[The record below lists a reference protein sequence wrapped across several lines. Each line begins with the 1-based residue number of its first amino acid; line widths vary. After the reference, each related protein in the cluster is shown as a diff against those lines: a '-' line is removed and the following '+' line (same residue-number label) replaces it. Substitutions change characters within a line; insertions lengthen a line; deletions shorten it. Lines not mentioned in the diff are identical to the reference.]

1 MPTIVFASD
10 SHLNKH
16 YARMTPDQLSKRRAQ
31 LRAGLQQ
38 TIDFAIGTGAD
49 IYIHGGDL
57 FDGPNP
63 RAVEMIWAARQF
75 RRLADAGVRTF
86 LIGGNHDIPKSRHVG
101 ATPQRLFETMG
112 VAHVFT
118 DPTRVAW
125 EVVEADGLRIAIG
138 GLPPDPRL
146 APDDDP
152 LAVLEAPIEA
162 PPADARILVTHY
174 AVEGRLHP
182 LAEEATIGNASI
194 AALATEVDYLLVG
207 HIHEAIELDV
217 GGVRVLF
224 PGPTERMSFGE
235 LEVACGFA
243 QLEVTRV
250 AQEDNTTADGRPNDD
265 RSAKGAR
272 RAMITSRHLH
282 LDPQP
287 MRRET
292 LRAGDI
298 PADEPTAWVIEQLRG
313 FSAPDQILQLR
324 LDGPLGR
331 ETYHALR
338 IRDVLAV
345 GADLNFFFDL
355 DRRSLRVR
363 DEAAHLAIGP
373 AGERV
378 SARAEIARVA
388 SAMAE
393 EAEDEQ
399 TRAIILE
406 ARALVLARYSAT
418 IVDDDESPG
427 SSRSSPA
434 DPERAADPD
443 PTLLEAEA

>member
-146 APDDDP
+146 APEDDP
-152 LAVLEAPIEA
+152 LTVLEAPIEA
-162 PPADARILVTHY
+162 PPADARVLVTHY

-182 LAEEATIGNASI
+182 LAEEATIGTASI
-194 AALATEVDYLLVG
+194 AALASEIDYLLVG
-207 HIHEAIELDV
+207 HIHEAVELDV

-235 LEVACGFA
+235 LDVACGFA
-243 QLEVTRV
+243 QLEVERV
-250 AQEDNTTADGRPNDD
+250 AEDGVT
-265 RSAKGAR
+265 
-272 RAMITSRHLH
+272 ITSRHLH

-292 LRAGDI
+292 LRAGNI
-298 PADEPTAWVIEQLRG
+298 PAEEPTAWVIEQLRG
-313 FSAPDQILQLR
+313 FSAPDQILQLC

-363 DEAAHLAIGP
+363 DEAVHLANGP

-378 SARAEIARVA
+378 SARAEITRVA
-388 SAMAE
+388 AAMAE
-393 EAEDEQ
+393 EAEDEK
-399 TRAIILE
+399 TRALIHD
-406 ARALVLARYSAT
+406 ARALVLSRYSAT
-418 IVDDDESPG
+418 IVDDDEESPG
-427 SSRSSPA
+427 SSPSSPT
-434 DPERAADPD
+434 DPERATDPD
-443 PTLLEAEA
+443 PTRLEAEA